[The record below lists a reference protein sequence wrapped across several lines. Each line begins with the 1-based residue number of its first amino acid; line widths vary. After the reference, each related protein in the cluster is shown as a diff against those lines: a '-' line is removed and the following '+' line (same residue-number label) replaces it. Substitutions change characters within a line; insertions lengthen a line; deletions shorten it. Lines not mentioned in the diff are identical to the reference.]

1 MGALSFSRV
10 ASFSGRQR
18 LTPPTRGIRGFARSK
33 VFARSLASRTRTFRR
48 ASLALLLALAG
59 CGGDELTQLFA
70 CYAID
75 DALVASDTVVRLCVT
90 EDGGER
96 VFGCSDT
103 RLSIAQSG
111 GLVSQAIVR
120 ERADAVYLRLDGE
133 LARPTGGGGTRV
145 ATVSQELIVP
155 FAEGRIVDVT
165 LRLDARC
172 VDRPCPAGQTCV
184 EGACAPIE
192 VNERCLTSHGEA
204 PAADCTDPRLVTACP
219 AP

>member
-1 MGALSFSRV
+1 MGALSSARAFVRSAACV
-10 ASFSGRQR
+10 TVG
-18 LTPPTRGIRGFARSK
+18 TRG
-33 VFARSLASRTRTFRR
+33 TRR
-48 ASLALLLALAG
+48 ASLALALALAG
-59 CGGDELTQLFA
+59 CGGNEITQLFA
-70 CYAID
+70 CYSID

-96 VFGCSDT
+96 VFGCSDS

-120 ERADAVYLRLDGE
+120 DRADAVYLRLDGE
-133 LARPTGGGGTRV
+133 LVRPTGGGGTRT

-155 FAEGRIVDVT
+155 FAAGRIVDVT

-172 VDRPCPAGQTCV
+172 VDRPCPTGQTCV

-204 PAADCTDPRLVTACP
+204 PAADCTDPRLISACP